1 LCLIEKEKKE
11 FVFVFNLF
19 IQDLNTCGDESSSL
33 SSYIPGDVLVRG
45 GGGGAGK
52 FVPVRCSFK
61 PGNSDEGI

>member
-1 LCLIEKEKKE
+1 VPNIKEKKIR
-11 FVFVFNLF
+11 FFFYLF
-19 IQDLNTCGDESSSL
+19 IQNLNTCGDESSSL

-52 FVPVRCSFK
+52 FVAARCSFK